1 MKIMVSKERK
11 PSSVGDAGQPAEADP
26 RSERISR
33 RFEVPMLVVA
43 LLALPT
49 MIVQGSTLG
58 GVWQEAAT
66 VLDWL
71 IWAAFAFELV
81 VMLAVVP
88 DRKRWLR
95 EHPLEVIIVA
105 LTPPFLPAPLQAAR
119 LLRLLRL
126 ARLFVAMGKAR
137 RVFSTE
143 VLRYAA
149 LGTMIVVIGGGTA
162 LAAVEPDQRLSDWDG
177 VWWAIETVTT
187 VGYGDIYPKTTA
199 GRIIGIVV
207 MFSGVGFVALL
218 TGTLAQRF
226 VQGGEASK
234 ENETPRANPELIGKL
249 EEVSGRLEDL
259 SREVSDLRKA
269 VYRKD
274 LETRKRE

>member
-1 MKIMVSKERK
+1 VPSDEHK
-11 PSSVGDAGQPAEADP
+11 PSSERGAGQPAKADL
-26 RSERISR
+26 RAERIAR

-49 MIVQGSTLG
+49 MIVQGSALG
-58 GVWQEAAT
+58 EPWQEAAA

-71 IWAAFAFELV
+71 IWAAFAFELA

-88 DRKRWLR
+88 ERKRWLR
-95 EHPLEVIIVA
+95 EHPLEVVIVA
-105 LTPPFLPAPLQAAR
+105 LTPPLLPDPLQTAR

-126 ARLFVAMGKAR
+126 ARLFFAAGRAH
-137 RVFSTE
+137 RVFSAE

-149 LGTMIVVIGGGTA
+149 LGTMIVVVGGGTA
-162 LAAVEPDQRLSDWDG
+162 LATVEPAQHLSDWDG

-187 VGYGDIYPKTTA
+187 VGYGDIYPKTTV
-199 GRIIGIVV
+199 GRIIGILV
-207 MFSGVGFVALL
+207 MVCGVGFVALL

-226 VQGGEASK
+226 VQAGGAPK
-234 ENETPRANPELIGKL
+234 ENDASRTSPELTGKL
-249 EEVSGRLEDL
+249 EEVSGKLEEL

-269 VYRKD
+269 VYRED
-274 LETRKRE
+274 R